1 MCVHALPWCGPHGTG
16 LDHTAADELHRM
28 SPSKLGQLQLATS
41 YAIEL
46 AGTGLTYLLLAKF
59 GLMLASMNPSAS
71 PVWPPTGF
79 ALAMVLL
86 RGHRVW
92 PALFIAAF
100 VANATTAGSLATSI
114 GIALGNTLEAL
125 VGAHLI
131 KRWCG
136 GMRAFDTPA
145 NVAKFAVI
153 SIGPAAL
160 ISATMGVTALRMGGY
175 VEATQLGAVWM
186 TWWVGDA
193 ASALLLAPVIVLW
206 AVAGPRA
213 FGRRELAKTAILL
226 AAAAAV
232 GLVVFSPLAPITAGK
247 APMSFLAVVPLLWA
261 ALHRGPRDTAT
272 VALLLACVAVWG
284 AAADHGPFA
293 GSALND
299 SLLLVS
305 TFVIGAAL
313 PSLAL
318 SAEVERR
325 RQAEQTALRLAAI
338 VASSSDAILGKT
350 LDGSITSWNEGA
362 ERLLGYPASE
372 MLGRSGRCLIP
383 ASRQS
388 EEDDSLASIATG
400 EHVSQYET
408 VRLHKDG
415 RAIDVSVTISP
426 IRDPDGRVSGASSI
440 VRDITE
446 RKRHEEQ
453 IELLLREVNHRAKN
467 LLGLVQA
474 IASQTTAPDRD
485 DFIARFKERLQAL
498 AASQDLLVQ
507 SQWRG
512 VDMADLVR
520 SQLAHF
526 NDLMGDRITVEGPPV
541 RVSAGAAQVLSMAL
555 HELLTNAAKYGAL
568 SNDAGRVKVTWGMSE
583 DRAGGKRF
591 QLGWVESGGPP
602 VTAPARHGFGTT
614 LVEQIPH
621 VQLEADVAHDYT
633 PAGVSWRLICPLE
646 KILEPP
652 ID

>member
-1 MCVHALPWCGPHGTG
+1 
-16 LDHTAADELHRM
+16 M
-28 SPSKLGQLQLATS
+28 SPSRLAQRQIAS
-41 YAIEL
+41 GYVIEL

-125 VGAHLI
+125 VGGHFVN
-131 KRWCG
+131 RWCG
-136 GMRAFDTPA
+136 GTRAFDTPA

-206 AVAGPRA
+206 AVSGPRA
-213 FGRRELAKTAILL
+213 FRRSELAKTAVVL
-226 AAAAAV
+226 AGAAAV

-247 APMSFLAVVPLLWA
+247 APMSFLAMVPLLWA

-284 AAADHGPFA
+284 AVADHGPFG
-293 GSALND
+293 GSALNEA
-299 SLLLVS
+299 LLLVS

-318 SAEVERR
+318 SAEVGQRR
-325 RQAEQTALRLAAI
+325 RAEEIALRLAAI
-338 VASSSDAILGKT
+338 VDSSSDAILGKT

-362 ERLLGYPASE
+362 ERLLGHTAAE
-372 MLGRSGRCLIP
+372 MIGRSVRCLIP
-383 ASRQS
+383 PSRQS

-400 EHVSQYET
+400 KRITHYET
-408 VRLHKDG
+408 ARLHKDG

-426 IRDPDGRVSGASSI
+426 IRDPDGRVIGASSI

-446 RKRHEEQ
+446 HKEHEEQ
-453 IELLLREVNHRAKN
+453 IQLLLREVNHRAKN
-467 LLGLVQA
+467 LLGVVHA
-474 IASQTTAPDRD
+474 MVSQTTAADRD

-512 VDMADLVR
+512 VELADLVR
-520 SQLAHF
+520 SQLALF
-526 NDLMGDRITVEGPPV
+526 KDLIGGRITLHGP
-541 RVSAGAAQVLSMAL
+541 RLRISASAAQSLCMAL
-555 HELLTNAAKYGAL
+555 HELLTMPRNT
-568 SNDAGRVKVTWGMSE
+568 GRYPTTP
-583 DRAGGKRF
+583 GG
-591 QLGWVESGGPP
+591 
-602 VTAPARHGFGTT
+602 
-614 LVEQIPH
+614 
-621 VQLEADVAHDYT
+621 
-633 PAGVSWRLICPLE
+633 
-646 KILEPP
+646 
-652 ID
+652 